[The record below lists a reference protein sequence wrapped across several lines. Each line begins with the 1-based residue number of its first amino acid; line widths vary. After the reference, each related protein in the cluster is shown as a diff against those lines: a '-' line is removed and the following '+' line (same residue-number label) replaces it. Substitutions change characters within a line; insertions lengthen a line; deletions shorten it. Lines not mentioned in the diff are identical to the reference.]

1 LDFRV
6 TEDQE
11 ALRDGIRSF
20 CDGRVPFE
28 ALIELAGKPLDR
40 ALWSDIAELGVL
52 SLRISESDGGLGF
65 GMAEAVLV
73 FAELGRRLVPGP
85 LVWSALLAPQWPD
98 IATGGQVVT
107 GLDRAR
113 PTSDPLLIEHLE
125 GSDTLVVLEADG
137 VRKIHVS
144 ELKATAVQTPL
155 DPLTPLHQIEAL
167 PEGEPLGDAV
177 MSQRLR
183 GEGALL
189 TAAMQ
194 LGIREATLD
203 HATRYALER
212 EQFDRPIGSF
222 QTIKH
227 LLADMLVRKEQA
239 KAAVFAAAATAD
251 GRGVSEP
258 ERMLSTAKLIAGE
271 AAHKN
276 ARNCIQ
282 IYGGMGYVWEMPPHF
297 YLKRA
302 LVLENVFGTM
312 EEHADRVADMLA
324 SQAASPTPL

>member
-11 ALRDGIRSF
+11 ALRDGIRKF
-20 CDGRVPFE
+20 CEGRVSLETLIGLAEEPF
-28 ALIELAGKPLDR
+28 DR
-40 ALWSDIAELGVL
+40 KLWHDVAEMGVL
-52 SLRISESDGGLGF
+52 SLRIPESEGGLGF

-85 LVWSALLAPQWPD
+85 LIWSALVAPQRPEV
-98 IATGGQVVT
+98 IGGSQIVT
-107 GLDRAR
+107 GLDRVR
-113 PTSDPLLIEHLE
+113 QTSDPLLVEHLA
-125 GSDTLVVLEADG
+125 GADSLIVLEADG
-137 VRKIHVS
+137 VRSFQTKD
-144 ELKATAVQTPL
+144 LKATAIETPL
-155 DPLTPLHQIEAL
+155 DPLTPLHQIQGL
-167 PEGEPLGDAV
+167 PEGETIGDAG

-183 GEGALL
+183 SDGAVLA
-189 TAAMQ
+189 AAMQ
-194 LGIREATLD
+194 LGISEATLD
-203 HATRYALER
+203 YATRYALER

-222 QTIKH
+222 QSIKH
-227 LLADMLVRKEQA
+227 MLADMLVRKEQA
-239 KAAVFAAAATAD
+239 KAAVYAAAATVD
-251 GRGVSEP
+251 GLGVSEP
-258 ERMLSTAKLIAGE
+258 ARMISTAKLIAGE

-312 EEHADRVADMLA
+312 EEHADRIAEMLA
-324 SQAASPTPL
+324 AQAAN